1 MDVYLL
7 SGGAAAGLVNPL
19 KVGFEAKYGCTLH
32 GTFSAVGAMKEALL
46 QGAPCDVVILSKAL
60 VQGLIDSGHVK
71 AGSLR
76 ALGVVKTGI
85 AVKHG
90 TAHPAIATRADLQ
103 AAFRAAEGIYFPD
116 PKLAT
121 AGIHF
126 FKVLQTLGLDIELE
140 DRFRTFPNGATA
152 MKEMALAAG
161 PVIGCTQVTEIK
173 YTEGVDLVG
182 VLPQEFELAT
192 VYALG
197 ISTHAQQPQL
207 AQALADALIDTST
220 EALRIAGGFELI

>member
-1 MDVYLL
+1 MDLFLL

-19 KVGFEAKYGCTLH
+19 KVEFEAKHGCKLH

-46 QGAPCDVVILSKAL
+46 QGTPCDVVILSKAL

-85 AVKHG
+85 AVKQG
-90 TAHPAIATRADLQ
+90 TTHPAIATRADLQ

-126 FKVLQTLGLDIELE
+126 FKVLQTLGLDIELA

-152 MKEMALAAG
+152 MKEMALATG

-197 ISTHAQQPQL
+197 ISAQTQQPQL

-220 EALRIAGGFELI
+220 EALRIAGGFELL